1 MAVDRLVTDD
11 SARPDRE
18 QSSFWAV
25 PAALLLGIWLWL
37 VFSSGGYPTKNWV
50 FPVMT
55 LGVLGLAAAS
65 LLAYPRRPRQLSLT
79 ILGLAAAYSVWVA
92 ASSIWATD
100 SGAAW
105 PAAGRTFA
113 YLLVM
118 ALGMAYFT
126 SASVRATFQYLL
138 MLAAMVLL
146 AVAIWR
152 LWSASELNALFS
164 DGRLT
169 YPAGR
174 ADAAAAVFLI
184 PFWPLM
190 WLAAGPYERAPV
202 RGIAVGLATG
212 LLGLAFMTQSRGAA
226 WSLAITLVLVFILS
240 PGRVRMLFYLV
251 VPALLLVYAFP
262 RLDQYRTLT
271 PQALGGGIAARTLF
285 VAVIAAGFMG
295 TILALLE
302 GWVKVSARMKVIFGA
317 VLLAGCAAA
326 IVYGA
331 IGFAQ
336 SSGHPLNWLG
346 DNWQRLMSEPAA
358 GDQSSSPGPAGTAG
372 GAPLTRAEAWNTAWR
387 EFLGARVAGVGA
399 DDSVDH
405 PRSLALQVLADTGIV
420 GAVLFAG
427 ALLLAIG
434 GMLWPRLAVGW
445 GQAKSAWRGKDEGP
459 PGKGATT
466 RDGTKGSRWGQKPM
480 VYGWQMALFAGAAYW
495 FVQANIDWLWRIPGV
510 TIPALLLVTAGVAA
524 TDARAGTLWP
534 RVERRLRH
542 TTSYKISGAKSAAHT
557 VEGATGD
564 GTPDHASW
572 TRRFPRGR
580 LEPAGLLSQAF
591 RIGLLV
597 FSAAAIIFAA
607 SAYLLASL

>member
-1 MAVDRLVTDD
+1 MAVDQLVTDD
-11 SARPDRE
+11 GAPPAREP
-18 QSSFWAV
+18 SSFWAV
-25 PAALLLGIWLWL
+25 PAAILLGIWLWL

-50 FPVMT
+50 YPVIS

-65 LLAYPRRPRQLSLT
+65 LVAYPRRPRQLSLT

-92 ASSIWATD
+92 VSSIWATD
-100 SGAAW
+100 SGATW

-113 YLLVM
+113 YLLVL
-118 ALGMAYFT
+118 ALGMVYFT
-126 SASVRATFQYLL
+126 SASVRATFRYLL
-138 MLAAMVLL
+138 MLAAIALV
-146 AVAIWR
+146 AAAIWR
-152 LWSASELNALFS
+152 LWSAPELSALFS
-164 DGRLT
+164 GGRLT

-184 PFWPLM
+184 LFWPLM

-251 VPALLLVYAFP
+251 VPALLMVYAFP
-262 RLDQYRTLT
+262 RLNQYWTLT
-271 PQALGGGIAARTLF
+271 PQAVGGGIAARTVC
-285 VAVIAAGFMG
+285 VAVIAAAFMG

-336 SSGHPLNWLG
+336 SSGHPLDWLG
-346 DNWQRLMSEPAA
+346 DNWQRLISEPAA
-358 GDQSSSPGPAGTAG
+358 GDQSGSTGPAGAAE
-372 GAPLTRAEAWNTAWR
+372 GAPHTRAEAWNAAWQ
-387 EFLGARVAGVGA
+387 EFMGARATGVGA

-405 PRSLALQVLADTGIV
+405 PSPLAFQVLADTGIV
-420 GAVLFAG
+420 GAVLFG
-427 ALLLAIG
+427 GTLLLVIG

-445 GQAKSAWRGKDEGP
+445 VQAKSAWRGKSEGP
-459 PGKGATT
+459 PRSGATT
-466 RDGTKGSRWGQKPM
+466 PEGVKGSRWGQKPM
-480 VYGWQMALFAGAAYW
+480 AYGWQMALFAGAAYW
-495 FVQANIDWLWRIPGV
+495 FVHANIDWLWRMPGV
-510 TIPALLLVTAGVAA
+510 TIPALLLVAAGVAE

-542 TTSYKISGAKSAAHT
+542 TTPYKISGTKAAAHSG
-557 VEGATGD
+557 EGAAED
-564 GTPDHASW
+564 GIADHASW
-572 TRRFPRGR
+572 TRRFPRGK

-597 FSAAAIIFAA
+597 LSAAAIIFAA
-607 SAYLLASL
+607 SAYLLASI